1 MIDNRP
7 SGQTAAEHGRRRI
20 AVIGSGV
27 AGLTAAWVLARTCD
41 VVLYEADTRLG
52 GHAHTHEVNSR
63 ADGTGDRL
71 GVDSGFIVHNDR
83 TYPTLLR
90 LFDELGVRTQD
101 SDMSMS
107 IRCDGCGLEYAGAK
121 GLRGLLPR
129 PGTAL
134 NGRYLRM
141 LAEIGR
147 FHRLARA
154 ELDCDGDDARTLGE
168 FVRAGAFS
176 AYFTA
181 HFLVPLVAAVW
192 SCPPDLALRYPAR
205 YLFTFLDHHGM
216 LTVFGSPTWRT
227 VVGGS
232 ATYVRAVAAGVQ
244 EVRAG
249 TPVRTVHRGGSS
261 VTVRDDADRVDEFDA
276 AVLATHP
283 GQALRLLDTPTWT
296 ESSILAALTYSTNH
310 TVLHTDESVLPRRA
324 AARASWNYRLPHC
337 DSTPDRVLVSYDLS
351 RLHRLP
357 ATADRRFLVTLGD
370 GDRVA
375 PDAVLATMTY
385 EHPQYTP
392 GSMTARRRLPEIGDR
407 VVAFA
412 GAYHGWGF
420 HEDGAL
426 SGLRAAERVGGHWPA
441 RPAPAPVG
449 VEVAR

>member
-7 SGQTAAEHGRRRI
+7 SGETAAEHGRRRI

-52 GHAHTHEVNSR
+52 GHAHTHQVNSR

-90 LFDELGVRTQD
+90 LFDEVGVRTQD

-121 GLRGLLPR
+121 GLRGLFPR

-154 ELDCDGDDARTLGE
+154 ELDSEGDDARTLGE

-176 AYFTA
+176 TYFTA

-227 VVGGS
+227 VVGGGG
-232 ATYVRAVAAGVQ
+232 ARPGG
-244 EVRAG
+244 RG
-249 TPVRTVHRGGSS
+249 RRGGGGGGGGAGGG
-261 VTVRDDADRVDEFDA
+261 R
-276 AVLATHP
+276 
-283 GQALRLLDTPTWT
+283 G
-296 ESSILAALTYSTNH
+296 
-310 TVLHTDESVLPRRA
+310 PR
-324 AARASWNYRLPHC
+324 
-337 DSTPDRVLVSYDLS
+337 
-351 RLHRLP
+351 
-357 ATADRRFLVTLGD
+357 G
-370 GDRVA
+370 G
-375 PDAVLATMTY
+375 
-385 EHPQYTP
+385 
-392 GSMTARRRLPEIGDR
+392 
-407 VVAFA
+407 A
-412 GAYHGWGF
+412 GG
-420 HEDGAL
+420 
-426 SGLRAAERVGGHWPA
+426 
-441 RPAPAPVG
+441 RPAA
-449 VEVAR
+449 